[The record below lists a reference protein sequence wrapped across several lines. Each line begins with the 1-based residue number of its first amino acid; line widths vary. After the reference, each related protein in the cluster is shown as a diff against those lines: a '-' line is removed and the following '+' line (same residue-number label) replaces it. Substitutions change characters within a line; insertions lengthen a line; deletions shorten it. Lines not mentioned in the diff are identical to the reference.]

1 MGIEALG
8 RPRLGIRH
16 GQPSAPPV
24 DLSRRQLLGAGAA
37 LGAGMLLVSCGSG
50 SSTGPGGLE
59 GAAAPAGPPRP
70 GGTLRVGALGQAAA
84 VVRDPHGT
92 QSNES
97 DYLII
102 ALTYDPLTV
111 PGSPPQVVAPR
122 LVSKWEASDDLRRHR
137 FIIAD
142 GARFHDGR
150 LVTSEDVA
158 WSLQRLR
165 ATPSGSARLPGV
177 DPSGITADGPNA
189 VVLTSN
195 YPNSELP
202 LLIRLTTFV
211 LPANTAAVVGAPGTG
226 PFRLESYDAG
236 NARLVR
242 NDAWYG
248 GAPLLDAIEVRIFG
262 NSQAMANALFTGAI
276 DLASNVGPV
285 AARTA
290 RGRDGIQIVRRP
302 NDSALPIVMR
312 VADGPFADPK
322 VREAFRLA
330 VDREAMVAQ
339 ALSGFGS
346 TANDVL
352 GTGDPGY
359 ARDLSQ
365 RRQDLAQAGALL
377 DAAGF
382 DRAARYP
389 LITAEEAPG
398 QGESATLFATQLREV
413 GVGIDVVRQ
422 DQSTF
427 YDQTWLKAPL
437 YTAYWGTN
445 DSVAFF
451 AAKTM
456 VSGAGQNETGQAD
469 PEFDAAYQRAV
480 STPDAATRGGALRRV
495 QEIEYERSGYLL
507 WGMGDGVDL
516 AGANV
521 GGLPTLAGYGRVQL
535 ERTWL
540 AG

>member
-1 MGIEALG
+1 M
-8 RPRLGIRH
+8 
-16 GQPSAPPV
+16 QPAE
-24 DLSRRQLLGAGAA
+24 LTRRRLLGASAA
-37 LGAGMLLVSCGSG
+37 LGAGMLLSSCGSPG
-50 SSTGPGGLE
+50 STGPGRSPGVTS
-59 GAAAPAGPPRP
+59 PAGSPRP
-70 GGTLRVGALGQAAA
+70 GGTLRVGALGKAAS

-102 ALTYDPLTV
+102 ALAYDPLTV
-111 PGSPPQVVAPR
+111 PGSPQTVAPR
-122 LVSKWEASDDLRRHR
+122 LASKWEASDDLRRHR
-137 FIIAD
+137 FILAD

-150 LVTSEDVA
+150 PVTSDDVV
-158 WSLQRLR
+158 WSLRRLR
-165 ATPSGSARLPGV
+165 ATPSGASRLPGV
-177 DPSGITADGPNA
+177 DPVGITADGPNA
-189 VVLTSN
+189 VILTSN

-211 LPANTAAVVGAPGTG
+211 LPKDTADVAGASGTG
-226 PFRLESYDAG
+226 PFRLESYEAG

-242 NDAWYG
+242 NEAWYG
-248 GAPLLDAIEVRIFG
+248 GAPLLDAIEVRIFAD
-262 NSQAMANALFTGAI
+262 SQAMANALFTGAI

-290 RGRDGIQIVRRP
+290 RGRDGVQIVRRP
-302 NDSALPIVMR
+302 NDLALPIVMR
-312 VADGPFADPK
+312 VADGPFADPR

-330 VDREAMVAQ
+330 VDREVMVAQ

-346 TANDVL
+346 VANDVL
-352 GTGDPGY
+352 GTGDPNY
-359 ARDLSQ
+359 ARDLPQ
-365 RRQDLAQAGALL
+365 RHRDLARARALL
-377 DAAGF
+377 DSAGF
-382 DRAARYP
+382 NRAARYR
-389 LITAEEAPG
+389 LVTCEEAPG
-398 QGESATLFATQLREV
+398 QGEAARLFATQLREV

-422 DQSTF
+422 DPSTF

-437 YTAYWGTN
+437 YTGYWGTN

-469 PEFDAAYQRAV
+469 PQFDATYQRAV
-480 STPDAATRGGALRRV
+480 SEPDAATRAQALRELQRL
-495 QEIEYERSGYLL
+495 EYERSGYLL
-507 WGMGDGVDL
+507 WGMADGVDL
-516 AGANV
+516 ASTKVAN
-521 GGLPTLAGYGRVQL
+521 LPKLAGYGRVQL

>member
-1 MGIEALG
+1 
-8 RPRLGIRH
+8 
-16 GQPSAPPV
+16 
-24 DLSRRQLLGAGAA
+24 
-37 LGAGMLLVSCGSG
+37 MLLSSCGSRASRGTSG
-50 SSTGPGGLE
+50 SP
-59 GAAAPAGPPRP
+59 GAAPPAGSPRS
-70 GGTLRVGALGQAAA
+70 GGMLRVGALGKAAS

-102 ALTYDPLTV
+102 ALRYDPLTV
-111 PGSPPQVVAPR
+111 PGSPQTVAPR
-122 LVSKWEASDDLRRHR
+122 LASKWEASDDLRRHR
-137 FIIAD
+137 FMLAD
-142 GARFHDGR
+142 GARFHDGHP
-150 LVTSEDVA
+150 VTAEDVV

-165 ATPSGSARLPGV
+165 ATPSGASRLPGI
-177 DPSGITADGPNA
+177 DPAGIVADGPDA
-189 VVLTSN
+189 VILTSN

-211 LPANTAAVVGAPGTG
+211 LPKDTTDVAGAPGTG

-248 GAPLLDAIEVRIFG
+248 GAPMLDAIEVRIFADP
-262 NSQAMANALFTGAI
+262 QAMANALFTGAI
-276 DLASNVGPV
+276 DVASNVGPV

-290 RGRDGIQIVRRP
+290 RGRDGVQIVRRP

-312 VADGPFADPK
+312 VADGPFADPR

-330 VDREAMVAQ
+330 VDRAAMVAQ

-346 TANDVL
+346 VANDVL
-352 GTGDPGY
+352 GTGDPNY
-359 ARDLSQ
+359 ARDLPQ
-365 RRQDLAQAGALL
+365 RRHDLAKARALL
-377 DAAGF
+377 DLAGF

-389 LITAEEAPG
+389 LVTCEEAPG
-398 QGESATLFATQLREV
+398 QGEAATLFATQLREV
-413 GVGIDVVRQ
+413 GVAIDVVRQ
-422 DQSTF
+422 DPSTF

-456 VSGAGQNETGQAD
+456 VSGAGQNETGQAN

-480 STPDAATRGGALRRV
+480 SEPDAAIRANALRDLQR
-495 QEIEYERSGYLL
+495 IEYERSGYLL
-507 WGMGDGVDL
+507 WGMADGVDL
-516 AGANV
+516 ASAKV
-521 GGLPTLAGYGRVQL
+521 RDLPTLAGYGRVQL

>member
-1 MGIEALG
+1 MEPAELT
-8 RPRLGIRH
+8 
-16 GQPSAPPV
+16 
-24 DLSRRQLLGAGAA
+24 RRRLLGVSAA
-37 LGAGMLLVSCGSG
+37 LGAGMLLTSCGSG
-50 SSTGPGGLE
+50 GSDGAGGSP
-59 GAAAPAGPPRP
+59 GAAPPAGPPQP
-70 GGTLRVGALGQAAA
+70 GGTLRVGALGKAAS

-111 PGSPPQVVAPR
+111 PGSPQPVAPR
-122 LVSKWEASDDLRRHR
+122 LAGKWDASDDLRRHR
-137 FIIAD
+137 FILAD

-150 LVTSEDVA
+150 PVTAQDVV

-165 ATPSGSARLPGV
+165 ATASGASRLPGV
-177 DPSGITADGPNA
+177 DPTGIAADGHNA
-189 VVLTSN
+189 VILTSS

-211 LPANTAAVVGAPGTG
+211 LPENTADVAGAPGTG
-226 PFRLESYDAG
+226 PFRLESFDAG

-248 GAPLLDAIEVRIFG
+248 GAPLLDAIEVRIFTDP
-262 NSQAMANALFTGAI
+262 QAMANALFTGAI
-276 DLASNVGPV
+276 DVASNVGPV

-290 RGRDGIQIVRRP
+290 RGRDGVQIVRRS

-312 VADGPFADPK
+312 VADGPFADPR

-346 TANDVL
+346 IANDVL
-352 GTGDPGY
+352 GTADPNY
-359 ARDLSQ
+359 ARDLPQ
-365 RRQDLAQAGALL
+365 RRHDLARAGALL
-377 DAAGF
+377 DSAGF
-382 DRAARYP
+382 DRTARYP
-389 LITAEEAPG
+389 LVTCEEAPG
-398 QGESATLFATQLREV
+398 QGEAATLFATQLREA

-422 DQSTF
+422 DQGTF

-469 PEFDAAYQRAV
+469 PEYDAAYQRAV
-480 STPDAATRGGALRRV
+480 SVPDAAARSAALRDLQRI
-495 QEIEYERSGYLL
+495 QYERSGYLL
-507 WGMGDGVDL
+507 WGMADGVDL
-516 AGANV
+516 ASAKV
-521 GGLPTLAGYGRVQL
+521 GDLPRLAGYGRVQL